1 MFGKTFRTIMIMLLQ
16 ILELQ
21 LTLGLP
27 EIIVFVIVAIILGFC
42 IHFFWSSKKDIRI
55 EDAAAEGISENDNW
69 KLKYYNDMDMQER
82 AQQQLRER
90 LAEAR
95 ENEQILNIEVE
106 EIKKELTVAKY
117 RTASIHTE
125 REHSDEPV
133 AGKQFTTGA
142 SDYLSQLKSAQEDF
156 AEHNKQIMRL
166 LEQIDLLKEFEKK
179 YLDTLKTNSQLND
192 QLSDIRRSVS
202 EKENEINHMRHQ
214 QRLTEEMASRLD
226 KAYSEFNLLQDKLQK
241 IDSHVVQSRSR
252 SDYEEL
258 QLSYFKLTKDL
269 DELKSRDSSLWEE
282 NQRLSRIL
290 ADTEDKLKE
299 SNFQRQ
305 QLQKKVNFLDELNG
319 DLQQVSEHNKKLE
332 SQLKRIAEME
342 TLLTKSNPEKNGFH
356 SEPGQV

>member
-1 MFGKTFRTIMIMLLQ
+1 MIMLLQ
-16 ILELQ
+16 ILDLQ

-27 EIIVFVIVAIILGFC
+27 EIIVFVLVAIILGFC
-42 IHFFWSSKKDIRI
+42 IHFFWSSKKNIRI
-55 EDAAAEGISENDNW
+55 DDSASEGISENDNW

-106 EIKKELTVAKY
+106 EIKKELHSSKH
-117 RTASIHTE
+117 RSSSIQNEHQYSDDRATNQATTE
-125 REHSDEPV
+125 
-133 AGKQFTTGA
+133 AT
-142 SDYLSQLKSAQEDF
+142 DYFSQLKSAQEDF
-156 AEHNKQIMRL
+156 TEHNKQITRL
-166 LEQIDLLKEFEKK
+166 LEQIDLLREFEKK

-192 QLSDIRRSVS
+192 QLSDLRKSVS

-226 KAYSEFNLLQDKLQK
+226 RAYSEFNLLQDKLQK
-241 IDSHVVQSRSR
+241 LDSHVVQSRSG

-258 QLSYFKLTKDL
+258 QLTYFKLTKDL
-269 DELKSRDSSLWEE
+269 DELKTRDGSLWEE

-299 SNFQRQ
+299 ANFQRQ
-305 QLQKKVNFLDELNG
+305 QLQKKVTFLDELNG
-319 DLQQVSEHNKKLE
+319 DLQQISEHNKKLE
-332 SQLKRIAEME
+332 SQLKRISEME
-342 TLLTKSNPEKNGFH
+342 TLLTKSSPEKNGFH
-356 SEPGQV
+356 NEPEQV

>member
-1 MFGKTFRTIMIMLLQ
+1 MIMLLQ
-16 ILELQ
+16 ILDLQ

-27 EIIVFVIVAIILGFC
+27 EIIVFVLVAIILGFC
-42 IHFFWSSKKDIRI
+42 IHFFWSSKKNIRI
-55 EDAAAEGISENDNW
+55 DDSASEGISENDNW

-106 EIKKELTVAKY
+106 EIKKELHSSKH
-117 RTASIHTE
+117 RSSSIQN
-125 REHSDEPV
+125 EHHYSDDHATNQATIE
-133 AGKQFTTGA
+133 AT
-142 SDYLSQLKSAQEDF
+142 DYFSQLKSAQEDF
-156 AEHNKQIMRL
+156 TEHNKQITRL
-166 LEQIDLLKEFEKK
+166 LEQIDLLREFEKK

-192 QLSDIRRSVS
+192 QLSDLRKSVS

-226 KAYSEFNLLQDKLQK
+226 RAYSEFNLLQDKLQK
-241 IDSHVVQSRSR
+241 LDSHVVQSRSG

-258 QLSYFKLTKDL
+258 QLTYFKLTKDL
-269 DELKSRDSSLWEE
+269 DELKTRDASLWEE
-282 NQRLSRIL
+282 NHRLSRIL

-299 SNFQRQ
+299 ANFQRQ
-305 QLQKKVNFLDELNG
+305 QLQKKVTFLDELNG
-319 DLQQVSEHNKKLE
+319 DLQQISEHNKKLE
-332 SQLKRIAEME
+332 SQLKRISEME

-356 SEPGQV
+356 NEPEQV

>member
-1 MFGKTFRTIMIMLLQ
+1 MNMFLQ
-16 ILELQ
+16 ILDVQ
-21 LTLGLP
+21 LTLGIP
-27 EIIVFVIVAIILGFC
+27 ETIVFVIVAIILGFC
-42 IHFFWSSKKDIRI
+42 IHFFWSSKKNIRI

-106 EIKKELTVAKY
+106 EIKKELGVIKQKAT
-117 RTASIHTE
+117 SSQ
-125 REHSDEPV
+125 REYQYSDEM
-133 AGKQFTTGA
+133 A
-142 SDYLSQLKSAQEDF
+142 SSPATSEATDYLSQLKSAQQDF
-156 AEHNKQIMRL
+156 AEHHKQITRL

-179 YLDTLKTNSQLND
+179 YLDVVKTNNQLND
-192 QLSDIRRSVS
+192 QLTNSRKLIS

-241 IDSHVVQSRSR
+241 IDSHVVHSRSG

-269 DELKSRDSSLWEE
+269 DELKIRDASLWEE
-282 NQRLSRIL
+282 NQRMSRIL
-290 ADTEDKLKE
+290 SDTEDKLKE
-299 SNFQRQ
+299 ANFQRQ
-305 QLQKKVNFLDELNG
+305 QLQKKVIFLDELNT
-319 DLQQVSEHNKKLE
+319 DLQQVTEHNKKLE

-342 TLLTKSNPEKNGFH
+342 TLLAKSNPEKSGFRNE
-356 SEPGQV
+356 SDKF